1 MRTLVSSPRHLVR
14 LLVVGVAVFAL
25 LTLSLRPSTLSLSPI
40 YQQVT
45 SLDLPLRLFQFDDK
59 NITENVTVYTS
70 TTIASQVNISSVSG
84 RISVSQVYNLTST
97 PVLEQNVIAVELVG
111 TTAYDNGRE
120 KEEVTTSQQSYRNL
134 SSRMRGSRNRAPPVI
149 DAPAFMTGNHD
160 NTTGDSGN
168 GFLLVIDYQ
177 QQLLSGFLGYY
188 HLSFLAKSLNL
199 SMVEL
204 FVHLTR
210 IYGIPPLKER
220 RDVTRLSYYY
230 DYDQMQKTL
239 HHCTGVSF
247 TPFENFMQKAL
258 RKVIIV
264 DFVTKPEAYAD
275 LFHGISEMKIIE
287 HSTDTRS
294 SRFALGRINNW
305 ISQYFNKSGVRRKIN
320 SESEYILFRRYQVI
334 NVDGRP
340 LHPFSWKVLVEK
352 VGSAV
357 GELVAQFG
365 SATVIIPKWRDIQS
379 PGMISKYFY
388 SVPDYPWHAC
398 PDLRVIPHSQ
408 AVMNATDVFTKT
420 ITGEGP
426 VIGVH
431 IRSER
436 ILVDYKGNISHYK
449 WCLKQLK
456 ELLENG
462 TVPKVAHDKIHVF
475 HDLGNYGSMSC
486 KDYCVSGHNAA
497 LSVTHGLGYKI
508 MNFNPSILGSNVT
521 STRALPAFVDREYL
535 SRADVLVT
543 IGRGEHQQN
552 TVDRFVKNSG
562 GTTENLYRICHNRHP
577 VPDCYPDNC

>member
-1 MRTLVSSPRHLVR
+1 MEEL
-14 LLVVGVAVFAL
+14 
-25 LTLSLRPSTLSLSPI
+25 
-40 YQQVT
+40 Q
-45 SLDLPLRLFQFDDK
+45 FQKF
-59 NITENVTVYTS
+59 I
-70 TTIASQVNISSVSG
+70 
-84 RISVSQVYNLTST
+84 YNLTST
-97 PVLEQNVIAVELVG
+97 PVLEQSVIAVELVG

-134 SSRMRGSRNRAPPVI
+134 FSRMRENGGRAPFVI
-149 DAPAFMTGNHD
+149 DAPAFMTANHD
-160 NTTGDSGN
+160 NTTDDSGN
-168 GFLLVIDYQ
+168 GFLLVIDYP

-199 SMVEL
+199 SMVEP
-204 FVHLTR
+204 FVHLTQ
-210 IYGIPPLKER
+210 IYGVPPLKER

-247 TPFENFMQKAL
+247 TPFESFMRKAL

-275 LFHGISEMKIIE
+275 LFHGTSEIKIIE

-320 SESEYILFRRYQVI
+320 GISEYVLFRRYQVI
-334 NVDGRP
+334 NVDARP

-357 GELVAQFG
+357 GELVTQFG
-365 SATVIIPKWRDIQS
+365 SATVIIPKWRDIQF

-388 SVPDYPWHAC
+388 SIPDYPWHSC

-462 TVPKVAHDKIHVF
+462 TVPKVAHNRIHVF

-552 TVDRFVKNSG
+552 TVDRFVENSG
-562 GTTENLYRICHNRHP
+562 GSTKNLYRICHNRHP